1 MKLRVRFRTKPQQK
15 MSPLEPRHNLQD
27 VINKNQH
34 FRKFLQIK
42 LAMAHLPAL
51 ANFWQMQPSL
61 QIGPHYWP

>member
-1 MKLRVRFRTKPQQK
+1 